1 MKAPANF
8 DRQWYYMV
16 KDEARR
22 VAREI
27 INQATLGRNNHCFI
41 NVEVDADI
49 SQNLVGYDVDRFLSY
64 FDCPGLY
71 MTKRPGCPNYIV
83 TVRSDL
89 VKLNILAPVH
99 KVKPIRIHKS
109 HKV

>member
-1 MKAPANF
+1 MKAPSNF
-8 DRQWYYMV
+8 DRQWHYTI

-27 INQATLGRNNHCFI
+27 INRVVLGGDNPEFI
-41 NVEVDADI
+41 KVETDDDI
-49 SQNLVGYDVDRFLSY
+49 SFNMSQSDLDQFLSY
-64 FDCPGLY
+64 FNCEGLY
-71 MTKRPGCPNYIV
+71 LTSLPGKRAYIV
-83 TVRSDL
+83 TVRSDR

-99 KVKPIRIHKS
+99 KVKPVRIHKS